1 MTSASYYT
9 PRGGLPPQ
17 TDLLTDRAIVTEA
30 YTVIPRGV
38 LSDIVTSVL
47 PEWTDTRAW
56 IINRPVAG
64 GATTYYQAIVE
75 VKPGGGAQRPEPQPE
90 VQSFL
95 FVTSGALTVDA
106 AGQSQVLAE
115 GGFAYLPAGTHWS
128 AHNNGEADATFVWI
142 RKRYDAIEGHP
153 VSVKFGNEQDIEPSA
168 MPGTDGKWRTTRML
182 DPQDLGYDMHVNIVT
197 FEPGGTIPFA
207 ETHVMEHGLLML
219 EGKAVYHLNGDW
231 VEVQAGDFLSLRA
244 FCPQACYAGGP
255 SNFRYLLYKD
265 VNRQIML

>member
-1 MTSASYYT
+1 VTSPMTEASYYT

-56 IINRPVAG
+56 IVNRPVAG

-115 GGFAYLPAGTHWS
+115 GGFAHLPAGTDWS
-128 AHNNGEADATFVWI
+128 AHNNGDADATFVWV
-142 RKRYDAIEGHP
+142 RKRYEAIEATRRR
-153 VSVKFGNEQDIEPSA
+153 SRSA
-168 MPGTDGKWRTTRML
+168 TSGTSNRRPCRGPTANGVRRACSIRRTWRTTC
-182 DPQDLGYDMHVNIVT
+182 T
-197 FEPGGTIPFA
+197 ST
-207 ETHVMEHGLLML
+207 
-219 EGKAVYHLNGDW
+219 
-231 VEVQAGDFLSLRA
+231 S
-244 FCPQACYAGGP
+244 
-255 SNFRYLLYKD
+255 
-265 VNRQIML
+265 